1 MNVVFQM
8 AVFSRTHELSVLSV
22 FCKNLASQLQIDNV
36 LAVLLSWFEDAL
48 LGVCLKYF

>member
-8 AVFSRTHELSVLSV
+8 AVFSRTHELSV